1 MQILFLLPKYKWVFA
16 VFLDYLIDKIQCD
29 LRMGRPLSFVLL
41 LFLFAHCS
49 DVKGIKDRYLA
60 ERMFYRANK
69 LYQNIQVNPRGAGP
83 SDYRQARESF
93 RHILVRYPVASLR
106 TEGHRS
112 EKLRGE
118 LLALTGTS
126 QMNVADLF
134 FQEGQ
139 FDSAIVEYQGV
150 VRDYAAEQVLS
161 SRAQYYIGLSYQKIG
176 KWGHAVSAFHILLHN
191 YPPFTGTP
199 NQPDVNILRVPVYI
213 AQVYR
218 EQREKAEADRHF
230 QKAREYL
237 SGVVQEWPN
246 TLSAQFAQNQIV
258 SSYLSQEHWREAI
271 TALAPLV
278 AHGDSTEPPE
288 ASFTMAELYQEKLND
303 PAQAMKIYT
312 DMLERYPDARKLS
325 RVHLGMGKIHLQ
337 RGELAMSREE
347 FKGVISDFPE
357 QAAIGARAQY
367 YLALTYEVEGE
378 WDRALNE
385 FRWIMENYPNSP
397 EALQVPHHILDHY
410 IKFSD
415 RELATSAYSQALRD
429 YDRFI
434 ARNPDSPQAAYGQWY
449 IAQCH
454 EMMEQWEDAI
464 AALEV
469 LVENHPLS
477 PQVLFSLL
485 RIGEMYETHLEYPD
499 EALKAYRRLVEKS
512 PRSQLAQIALERM
525 ERLRQRTK

>member
-1 MQILFLLPKYKWVFA
+1 MFLDDLIEKIQRDVKVGRLLP
-16 VFLDYLIDKIQCD
+16 
-29 LRMGRPLSFVLL
+29 FVLL

-69 LYQNIQVNPRGAGP
+69 LYQNIQVNPLSAGS

-93 RHILVRYPVASLR
+93 RHILVKYQVASLR
-106 TEGHRS
+106 TEDHRP

-126 QMNVADLF
+126 QMNIADLF

-150 VRDYAAEQVLS
+150 VRDYAAEQVFS

-176 KWGHAVSAFHILLHN
+176 KWGDAVSAFDVLLHK
-191 YPPFTGTP
+191 YLPFTGTP
-199 NQPDVNILRVPVYI
+199 DQPNANILRVPVYI
-213 AQVYR
+213 AQVYQ
-218 EQREKAEADRHF
+218 EQGEKGEANRYF

-237 SGVVQEWPN
+237 LGVVQEWPN
-246 TLSAQFAQNQIV
+246 TLSAQFAQHQIV
-258 SSYLSQEHWREAI
+258 SSYLSQERWREAI
-271 TALAPLV
+271 TALEPLVV

-288 ASFTMAELYQEKLND
+288 ASFTMAGLYQEKLHN
-303 PAQAMKIYT
+303 PAQAMEIYT
-312 DMLERYPDARKLS
+312 DMLEKYPNARKLS
-325 RVHLGMGKIHLQ
+325 RVHLAMGKIHLQ
-337 RGELAMSREE
+337 RGALAMSREE
-347 FKGVISDFPE
+347 FKGVVSDFPE
-357 QAAIGARAQY
+357 QATIGAHAQY
-367 YLALTYEVEGE
+367 YLALTYEMEGE
-378 WDRALNE
+378 WDKGLNE
-385 FRWIMENYPNSP
+385 FRWIMDNYPNSP
-397 EALQVPHHILDHY
+397 EALQVPHHIMEHY
-410 IKFSD
+410 IKFSN

-434 ARNPDSPQAAYGQWY
+434 AKNPDSPQAAYGQWY

-454 EMMEQWEDAI
+454 EMMEKWEDAI

-469 LVENHPLS
+469 LVENYPQS
-477 PQVLFSLL
+477 PQVMLSLL
-485 RIGEMYETHLEYPD
+485 RIGEMYETHLGQPD
-499 EALKAYRRLVEKS
+499 EALKAYGRLVENS

-525 ERLRQRTK
+525 EKLRQRTK